1 MDLFNSKKNKIEKL
15 NAEKAK
21 LEKQLEYVRKKKP
34 KLTNDSRRRENA
46 VGYTTCEICGIRTSY
61 DVILNPGESAHVFCS
76 NCEKEILN
84 NSNRVKV
91 INNELKTLG
100 EVKPKTLTLKPND
113 KKRR

>member
-34 KLTNDSRRRENA
+34 KLKNDSRRRENA

-84 NSNRVKV
+84 NTNRVKV
-91 INNELKTLG
+91 IDNELKTLS
-100 EVKPKTLTLKPND
+100 EAKSKTLTLKPDN